1 MVQIASGSL
10 VLCVHEL
17 ERLAR
22 AGVDFDEAVARAN
35 TFLER
40 TKILFAL
47 SSFDNLIK
55 NGRMGKMT
63 GFLARAL
70 GMWGI
75 GTASEEGTIVVE
87 GKARGTKKTV
97 REIINR
103 IKERGFAGGRVAISH
118 CDNLAAAQTLK
129 ENILQLWGN
138 SEIEIIPTMQLLCRT
153 RRPYHRFLGNALGKS
168 SCFSVVLC
176 PGASSR
182 VSKK

>member
-97 REIINR
+97 RELINR
-103 IKERGFAGGRVAISH
+103 MKERGFADG
-118 CDNLAAAQTLK
+118 
-129 ENILQLWGN
+129 
-138 SEIEIIPTMQLLCRT
+138 
-153 RRPYHRFLGNALGKS
+153 
-168 SCFSVVLC
+168 
-176 PGASSR
+176 
-182 VSKK
+182 

>member
-22 AGVDFDEAVARAN
+22 EGVDFDEAVARAN

-63 GFLARAL
+63 GFLELALQAKRARL
-70 GMWGI
+70 
-75 GTASEEGTIVVE
+75 
-87 GKARGTKKTV
+87 
-97 REIINR
+97 
-103 IKERGFAGGRVAISH
+103 
-118 CDNLAAAQTLK
+118 
-129 ENILQLWGN
+129 
-138 SEIEIIPTMQLLCRT
+138 
-153 RRPYHRFLGNALGKS
+153 
-168 SCFSVVLC
+168 
-176 PGASSR
+176 SSR
-182 VSKK
+182 AKPEERKRPFANLLTA